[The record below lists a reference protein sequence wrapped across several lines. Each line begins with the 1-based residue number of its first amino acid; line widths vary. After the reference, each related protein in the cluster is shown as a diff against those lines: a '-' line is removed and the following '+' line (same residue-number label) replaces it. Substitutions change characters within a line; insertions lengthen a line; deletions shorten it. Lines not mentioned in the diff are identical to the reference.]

1 MSYGK
6 TAKGLYTKCE
16 VDRTPVLERARQA
29 ARLTLPT
36 LIPDE
41 GAGESTRFVTPYQS
55 VGARGVNSLANA
67 LLTSLLPPNAPFFR
81 LLLDSK
87 AKREIQGM
95 DEVQNEIDRSLAD
108 IEREV
113 MREVESNN
121 FRVSLF
127 EALKHLIIAGNVLI
141 HIPEEGGMR
150 VFHLSRY
157 IVKRDPMGNVDK
169 IVTKETV
176 SLNHLPEEILATL
189 EGEDSEKDSVD
200 LYTCV
205 SSINDTTYEV
215 FQEIN
220 GIRLEDS
227 YGTYPKDRLPYM
239 ALGLNHVDGHDYA
252 RGFVEQ
258 YQGDLES
265 LEGLSTAIVQG
276 AAASAK
282 VLFMVAPNGTTRK
295 RTLSKSENGA
305 IVEGNA
311 GDVTTLQVQKHADF
325 RVALETINQIV
336 ERLNYAFMLTEG
348 AIRKAERVTAE
359 EVRLV
364 TQSLERQLGGVY
376 SSLSQEFQLPLVRIL
391 MHRMEKGKRLP
402 KLPKDFVTPV
412 VVTGIDALGR
422 GQDLNKL
429 DSFVAGIAQV
439 LGPEALG
446 QYVNVSEYLE
456 RRASALGIETE
467 GLVRSQEE
475 IQAEMQQAQQMQM
488 AQQLGPEAM
497 RSMTSANNTQAQI
510 EAQEG
515 A

>member
-1 MSYGK
+1 M
-6 TAKGLYTKCE
+6 
-16 VDRTPVLERARQA
+16 
-29 ARLTLPT
+29 
-36 LIPDE
+36 
-41 GAGESTRFVTPYQS
+41 
-55 VGARGVNSLANA
+55 
-67 LLTSLLPPNAPFFR
+67 
-81 LLLDSK
+81 
-87 AKREIQGM
+87 
-95 DEVQNEIDRSLAD
+95 
-108 IEREV
+108 
-113 MREVESNN
+113 
-121 FRVSLF
+121 
-127 EALKHLIIAGNVLI
+127 
-141 HIPEEGGMR
+141 
-150 VFHLSRY
+150 
-157 IVKRDPMGNVDK
+157 
-169 IVTKETV
+169 
-176 SLNHLPEEILATL
+176 
-189 EGEDSEKDSVD
+189 
-200 LYTCV
+200 
-205 SSINDTTYEV
+205 
-215 FQEIN
+215 
-220 GIRLEDS
+220 
-227 YGTYPKDRLPYM
+227 
-239 ALGLNHVDGHDYA
+239 
-252 RGFVEQ
+252 
-258 YQGDLES
+258 
-265 LEGLSTAIVQG
+265 STAIVQG

-391 MHRMEKGKRLP
+391 MQRMEKGKRLP
-402 KLPKDFVTPV
+402 KLPKDLVTPV

-488 AQQLGPEAM
+488 VQQLGPEAM